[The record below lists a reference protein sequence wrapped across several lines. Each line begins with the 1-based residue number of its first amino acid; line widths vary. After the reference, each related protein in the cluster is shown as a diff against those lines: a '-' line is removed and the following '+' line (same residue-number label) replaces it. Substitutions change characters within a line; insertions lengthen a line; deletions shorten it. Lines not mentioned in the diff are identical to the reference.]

1 MLGVESGTTLEQK
14 INVLVKTMT
23 NEDHCYR
30 PLSMMEDYITGE
42 SSTTFLEEIRKKI
55 YIIVSFLE
63 RSKST

>member
-1 MLGVESGTTLEQK
+1 MESGTTLEQK

-30 PLSMMEDYITGE
+30 PWSMMEDYITGE

-63 RSKST
+63 QSKST